1 VLKLHI
7 HGGDLVEIYIF
18 IHGDSKVHGEKE
30 TGPSKVTIPQS
41 AWSSAEIKT
50 IGTNKRPAIYL
61 SIHGSDTIHGSDLG

>member
-7 HGGDLVEIYIF
+7 HGGDLVEIFMI

-41 AWSSAEIKT
+41 AWSSAEIKKV
-50 IGTNKRPAIYL
+50 GTN
-61 SIHGSDTIHGSDLG
+61 D